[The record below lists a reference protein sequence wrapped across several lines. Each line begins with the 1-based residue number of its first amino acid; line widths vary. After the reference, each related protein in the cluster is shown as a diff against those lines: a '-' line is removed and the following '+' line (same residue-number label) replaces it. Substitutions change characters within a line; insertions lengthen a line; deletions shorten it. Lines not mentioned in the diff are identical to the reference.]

1 MKKNLNVLYK
11 EIKEALKGGNIV
23 EAKETYF
30 EYKNRGGKRTVIA
43 LEVLKEKTEETEA
56 KTETVN
62 PVTTEESNVKEM
74 RALIKN
80 NAYVSSH
87 EIGTHEYKSN
97 LRKFI
102 EDNKN
107 KWVDIDTSYLFNNQY
122 NTKEGFRI
130 FDSQIEEIR
139 GDIREGLFTCGYCGK
154 QYRGQE
160 NKPCDCDYEQR
171 IFNKENTFFLSHK
184 LSDFKTVKIDIM
196 QGQEKALKSYSL
208 YSCGDYYR
216 IRNNYKTFDFI
227 FNMNTFEIWSHST
240 IGFKKVTLKGIEEND
255 GINSD
260 VMLKALELITIETF
274 KQDKNKRALTIEE
287 YNNLSNDYKGIY
299 SDFQGIAPHLKGKR
313 TMLVLTDKGTSLLIE
328 GIDLLIID
336 NK

>member
-11 EIKEALKGGNIV
+11 EIKEALKGGNIA

-43 LEVLKEKTEETEA
+43 LEVLKEKTEA
-56 KTETVN
+56 KTEE
-62 PVTTEESNVKEM
+62 TEGSNVKGM

-87 EIGTHEYKSN
+87 EIGTREYKSN
-97 LRKFI
+97 LKKFI

-107 KWVDIDTSYLFNNQY
+107 KWVDIDTRYLFNDQY
-122 NTKEGFRI
+122 NTKDGFRI
-130 FDSQIEEIR
+130 FDAQIEEIR
-139 GDIREGLFTCGYCGK
+139 GDIREGLITCGYCGK

-160 NKPCDCDYEQR
+160 NKPCNCDYEQR

-184 LSDFKTVKIDIM
+184 LRDFKTVKIDIM

-216 IRNNYKTFDFI
+216 IRSNYKTFDFM

-240 IGFKKVTLKGIEEND
+240 IGFKKLTLKDIEETD

-260 VMLKALELITIETF
+260 VMLKALELIILETF
-274 KQDKNKRALTIEE
+274 KQDKNKRVLTTEE

-313 TMLVLTDKGTSLLIE
+313 TMLVLTNNGTSLLIE